1 MGEETN
7 IASRLMSVASSGQ
20 ILVSSS
26 VRKEVGPHVLFEDL
40 RPVMVKGRS
49 EPVAVTTPIAIQ
61 SGVHRQAHLSK
72 FVGRETELGLLRK
85 QLKAVKLG
93 LPRIVRVERQSGIGK
108 SRLIAE
114 LTQIAT
120 EQNFQVAGGD
130 CVSTGQHTAYL
141 PWQDALVSLLSL
153 DMDGGIE
160 ENLPHLKQFVKEIDP
175 AWLPR
180 LPLLGDLLGL
190 PIEDSAL
197 TAKLEDR
204 TRREALFAFVND
216 LILSRS
222 RKQPILLILEDT
234 QWIDEVSEALTIELA
249 RRLSIEPAPV
259 MLVMI
264 HRPAQEADHPPAL
277 IQTVNEMH

>member
-40 RPVMVKGRS
+40 PPVMVKGRS

-72 FVGRETELGLLRK
+72 FVGRETELGQLRK

-93 LPRIVRVERQSGIGK
+93 LPRIVRVEGQSGIGK

-120 EQNFQVAGGD
+120 EQKFQAAGGD

-141 PWQDALVSLLSL
+141 PWRDVLVSLFSL
-153 DMDGGIE
+153 ELDADIE
-160 ENLPHLKQFVKEIDP
+160 QSVG
-175 AWLPR
+175 R
-180 LPLLGDLLGL
+180 LQS
-190 PIEDSAL
+190 IVE
-197 TAKLEDR
+197 
-204 TRREALFAFVND
+204 EA
-216 LILSRS
+216 
-222 RKQPILLILEDT
+222 
-234 QWIDEVSEALTIELA
+234 
-249 RRLSIEPAPV
+249 
-259 MLVMI
+259 
-264 HRPAQEADHPPAL
+264 
-277 IQTVNEMH
+277 